1 MIDNNK
7 LLNKNKME
15 TGRNIVTIKK
25 NLVKINSILKERL
38 VITKVR
44 NGLMR
49 QMNENR
55 MRRDREDDLENLKRN
70 KDGDQNNNDK
80 KDGGFLS
87 GLISAISTIAAVFLP
102 QLLRIFR
109 FSLRKAK
116 S

>member
-44 NGLMR
+44 NGLMK

-55 MRRDREDDLENLKRN
+55 MRRDREDDL
-70 KDGDQNNNDK
+70 
-80 KDGGFLS
+80 
-87 GLISAISTIAAVFLP
+87 
-102 QLLRIFR
+102 
-109 FSLRKAK
+109 
-116 S
+116 

>member
-55 MRRDREDDLENLKRN
+55 MRRDREDDL
-70 KDGDQNNNDK
+70 
-80 KDGGFLS
+80 
-87 GLISAISTIAAVFLP
+87 
-102 QLLRIFR
+102 
-109 FSLRKAK
+109 
-116 S
+116 